1 MYRINYENMTGL
13 TVCVLISLA
22 LLKCVHCHK
31 VVVKMGKK
39 REECQVQVYYSCY
52 VAVCPSS
59 INAES
64 EPVARKRAKADAK
77 RHRHRRPQKDT
88 EKRGQYYT
96 VCAYYHQAQ
105 HQRPDSG

>member
-31 VVVKMGKK
+31 VHK
-39 REECQVQVYYSCY
+39 VQVYYSCY

-59 INAES
+59 INAAS
-64 EPVARKRAKADAK
+64 ELVSRAQKKAEAAAVGVRLSHEAK
-77 RHRHRRPQKDT
+77 K
-88 EKRGQYYT
+88 GQYYT
-96 VCAYYHQAQ
+96 VCTYYCQAQ
-105 HQRPDSG
+105 HQRPDSGL